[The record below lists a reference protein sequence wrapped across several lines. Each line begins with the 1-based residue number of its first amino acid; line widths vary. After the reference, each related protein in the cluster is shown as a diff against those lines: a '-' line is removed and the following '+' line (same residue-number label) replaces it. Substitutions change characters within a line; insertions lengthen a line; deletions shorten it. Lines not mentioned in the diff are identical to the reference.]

1 MSNEPESESCSS
13 PKVVTNCIDIG
24 EFPNLSQSQLTH
36 LPNREDNSYPSSC
49 RISVKLNVK

>member
-49 RISVKLNVK
+49 RISVKLNMK